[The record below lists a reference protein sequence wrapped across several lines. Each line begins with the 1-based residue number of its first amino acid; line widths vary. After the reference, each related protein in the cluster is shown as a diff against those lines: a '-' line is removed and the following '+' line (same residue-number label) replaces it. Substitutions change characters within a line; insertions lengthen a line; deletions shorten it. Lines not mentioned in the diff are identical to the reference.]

1 MKKALKIIGIVVFV
15 LVLVVLIV
23 GYMAFGGMQSATAG
37 PALGSD
43 VDRIQ
48 AGFSSVY
55 LLDAGNGQYVLI
67 DAGADTKGTA
77 ILQALQARHASPDN
91 VIAIFITHAHPD
103 HDAALPLFPKAAVYT
118 MKREV
123 PIAAG
128 REAYGS
134 ALSKLTG
141 STNSYPFDVTHTLDD
156 GEKATAGNLE
166 VTAFAVPGHTEGSGA
181 YLAQGILFLG
191 DAGQITSKVQLTGPN
206 KLFSTDA
213 AQGAASLKHLA
224 QEIAP
229 RGDEV
234 KFIATGHSGTIAGVE
249 ALRSYASSS

>member
-1 MKKALKIIGIVVFV
+1 MKKALKVVGIVVVLFV
-15 LVLVVLIV
+15 VVLLIV

-37 PALGSD
+37 PALGPG

-48 AGFSSVY
+48 AGYSSAY
-55 LLDAGNGQYVLI
+55 LLDAGNAQYVLV
-67 DAGADTKGTA
+67 DAGADSRGTA
-77 ILQALQARHASPDN
+77 ILQALEARHAGTDN

-103 HDAALPLFPKAAVYT
+103 HDAALPLFHKATVYT

-128 REAYGS
+128 QEAYGS
-134 ALSKLTG
+134 TLSKLTG
-141 STNSYPFDVTHTLDD
+141 STNSYPFTVTNTLDD
-156 GEKATAGNLE
+156 GGKVTAGNLE

-181 YLAQGILFLG
+181 YLTQGILFIG
-191 DAGQITSKVQLTGPN
+191 DAAQITPKLQMTGPN

-213 AQGAASLKHLA
+213 AQGNASLKHLA

-234 KFIATGHSGTIAGVE
+234 NFIATGHSGTIAGLD
-249 ALRSYASSS
+249 ALRSYASSQ